1 MECCETTN
9 EAVDVF
15 ALYSSVELRR
25 GGPRLQPKPSCT
37 QFALRNLSCDD
48 VVSCRSSSDGRT
60 EENEGGERES
70 GSRTGFSHLPLRVA
84 RSASTAPPRA
94 GDKGKINDKILI
106 LSNTVTFVVT

>member
-15 ALYSSVELRR
+15 ALYTSVELRR

-70 GSRTGFSHLPLRVA
+70 GFKNRFLAFTVESCEKRVYRPA
-84 RSASTAPPRA
+84 E
-94 GDKGKINDKILI
+94 GW
-106 LSNTVTFVVT
+106 